1 MPVEGRELKEIV
13 GGFKINTK
21 EEGETTEILKPNL
34 VRWQVARLLTYMD
47 FFLGYNLK
55 AL

>member
-21 EEGETTEILKPNL
+21 EEGEIIEILKPNL

-47 FFLGYNLK
+47 FFLRYNLK